1 MSSFVICHR
10 RMSKLSK
17 CLIQVKHS
25 WKDDKQERNQQA
37 SIQNKTTQQQTNETK
52 QTKNKTKKIS
62 QCIFFLIFHSDWTI
76 CTFKWFVEL
85 HFLGCSSDYT
95 RGLHILL
102 MRFHLSLNILPK
114 AEYISKWTKP
124 ILNQTRKSMFENLSF
139 LDL

>member
-52 QTKNKTKKIS
+52 QTKIKQRKSHNVF
-62 QCIFFLIFHSDWTI
+62 FFLNISLRLND
-76 CTFKWFVEL
+76 
-85 HFLGCSSDYT
+85 
-95 RGLHILL
+95 LHI
-102 MRFHLSLNILPK
+102 
-114 AEYISKWTKP
+114 
-124 ILNQTRKSMFENLSF
+124 
-139 LDL
+139 